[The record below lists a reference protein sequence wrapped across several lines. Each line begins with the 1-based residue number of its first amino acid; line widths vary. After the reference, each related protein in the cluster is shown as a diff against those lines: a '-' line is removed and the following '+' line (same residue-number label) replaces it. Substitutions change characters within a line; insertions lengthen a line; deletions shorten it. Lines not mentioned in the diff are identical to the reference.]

1 MSESGKAFDRLDEAA
16 PANFKT
22 EWLAKERITQSSR
35 IQDPVAMDVY
45 EINIKKGKVTFIVS
59 IKARI
64 KFAPSTKQKEIE
76 LRLLEDGN
84 AHNAAPSH
92 RSVATWISMGLA
104 IEEAQ
109 IALLIEVQ
117 RIGRRPTETQRLDI
131 TQQCNHL
138 QGQIDRFTQSA
149 LTYLGDG
156 YDADDDPDNL
166 NIDILND
173 LNDDP
178 ADFTQTLET

>member
-1 MSESGKAFDRLDEAA
+1 
-16 PANFKT
+16 
-22 EWLAKERITQSSR
+22 
-35 IQDPVAMDVY
+35 VY

-59 IKARI
+59 IMVRI

>member
-1 MSESGKAFDRLDEAA
+1 MAFNRLDEAA

-22 EWLAKERITQSSR
+22 EWLAKERIAQSSR
-35 IQDPVAMDVY
+35 IQDPAAMDVY
-45 EINIKKGKVTFIVS
+45 EINIKK
-59 IKARI
+59 
-64 KFAPSTKQKEIE
+64 APSKKEIE

-109 IALLIEVQ
+109 IALLIE
-117 RIGRRPTETQRLDI
+117 RLDI
-131 TQQCNHL
+131 AQQCDRL
-138 QGQIDRFTQSA
+138 QGQIDGFTQSA

-156 YDADDDPDNL
+156 YDADDDSDDL
-166 NIDILND
+166 NIDILDD

-178 ADFTQTLET
+178 AVISHTFTLLIRSSGCQI